1 MRPIVGAVKNDCVI
15 RDAELIE
22 LIQQSADQI
31 VVTHHGV
38 VIKPLTGQA
47 LFLFR
52 GMRPKM
58 HASGVEPNEE
68 RLVILRC
75 ALNKLLGAVEEL
87 KIDRLHALFVERS
100 GIRHATVGKAV
111 DDSAGP
117 KALTKSRVLG
127 VVRILRF
134 LLGIQVVEVAEELVK
149 TVLGGQ
155 ELVAVP

>member
-1 MRPIVGAVKNDCVI
+1 
-15 RDAELIE
+15 
-22 LIQQSADQI
+22 
-31 VVTHHGV
+31 
-38 VIKPLTGQA
+38 
-47 LFLFR
+47 
-52 GMRPKM
+52 MRPKM
-58 HASGVEPNEE
+58 HASGVKPYEE

-100 GIRHATVGKAV
+100 GIRYATVGKAV

-117 KALTKSRVLG
+117 KALTKSRGLG